1 MTINAKFICLL
12 ILLYLGGCAPNI
24 QVSTKNNLGVLVLA
38 HGGDENWNREVKK
51 AIEPL
56 WDKYL
61 IEIAYGMAVPK
72 NIQNGIHA
80 LEKKGAKK
88 IIAVP
93 LFVSSFS
100 PIIRQTEYLLG
111 LRPELVDEPIIMN
124 NQRASKSLKPIK
136 TKANIVMTN
145 ALDDHPLVGEILL
158 ERAMELSQSPKTETA
173 ILVAH
178 GPNGEKDNRKWLN
191 TMNNLAKQVNDKGGF
206 KAVLCVTL
214 RDDAPQE
221 TYNKAK
227 QHFRKLVIEKG
238 KDGKVIVVPL
248 LLASGGIEKGIPER
262 LEGLE
267 YIYNGKTLLPHKNI
281 TKFVEQ
287 SILSKRND

>member
-178 GPNGEKDNRKWLN
+178 GPNGEEDNRKWLN